1 MSRKI
6 EVNCDRCGKDIT
18 SYDIKISSAR
28 IDLWGIAIPRSYPG
42 QRIDLCEDCS
52 KDVSP
57 CVLTK
62 TGRMCDSVM
71 EQAEAIYKENYRK
84 QGEGTWEIR
93 KIGDGGTTRT
103 CSNCLITQTVT
114 IYNGKVM
121 FRYCPYCGAKM
132 KGETD
137 GN

>member
-1 MSRKI
+1 MNEEIKKI
-6 EVNCDRCGKDIT
+6 A
-18 SYDIKISSAR
+18 KI
-28 IDLWGIAIPRSYPG
+28 
-42 QRIDLCEDCS
+42 LCEDCA

-62 TGRMCDSVM
+62 TGRMCDPVM

-84 QGEGTWEIR
+84 QSEGSWEIR

-114 IYNGKVM
+114 VYNGKVM

-132 KGETD
+132 KGVPDE
-137 GN
+137 N